1 MVIEFEMVVVVDVKE
16 KPPLIDVEEL
26 TNGWSREELLLTG
39 KNIRK
44 CVFFISIHRFYQFL
58 FGHFIQN
65 FMMDFLWPLME
76 FFKKP
81 KRIIYLFINF

>member
-26 TNGWSREELLLTG
+26 TNSWSSEEVLLTG
-39 KNIRK
+39 KNRRK

-58 FGHFIQN
+58 FRHFIQN
-65 FMMDFLWPLME
+65 FMMDFLCTTHGI
-76 FFKKP
+76 FKKKP
-81 KRIIYLFINF
+81 KRIIYFIF